1 MRERISRLGIMGGTF
16 NPIHHGHL
24 VAAEIIRDE
33 FKLQE
38 VLFVPSGKPPHK
50 SNNEIASPE
59 DRWMMTLLAIASN
72 EYFSACAIEIERK
85 GESYTRDT
93 LLELKKIYGE
103 RTEMF
108 FITGADA
115 IAEISTWHRKEDLP
129 KLARFI
135 AASRP
140 GYKLDWSKID
150 PAFRESTCLIE
161 IPALA
166 ISSTE
171 IRTRVLKGKTV
182 KYLVPE
188 VVEKYIYKNK
198 LYRRDNRETGNLTK
212 GKFIL

>member
-1 MRERISRLGIMGGTF
+1 MKRTSYRLGIMGGTF

-50 SNNEIASPE
+50 ENDEIVSPE
-59 DRWMMTLLAIASN
+59 HRWMMTVLATASN
-72 EYFSACAIEIERK
+72 EYFSASAIEIERG
-85 GESYTRDT
+85 GESYTKDT

-103 RTEMF
+103 KTKMH
-108 FITGADA
+108 FITGGDA
-115 IAEISTWHRKEDLP
+115 IAEISTWHRTEDLP
-129 KLARFI
+129 KLAKFI

-140 GYKLDWSKID
+140 GYILDWEKID
-150 PAFRESTCLIE
+150 AHFRKATSLIE

-171 IRTRVLKGKTV
+171 IRRRIREGKTI

-188 VVEKYIYKNK
+188 VVEKYIYKNR
-198 LYRRDNRETGNLTK
+198 LYQSR
-212 GKFIL
+212 

>member
-1 MRERISRLGIMGGTF
+1 MKRTSYRLGIMGGTF

-33 FKLQE
+33 FKLEE

-50 SNNEIASPE
+50 ENDEIASPE
-59 DRWMMTLLAIASN
+59 HRWMMTVLATASN
-72 EYFSACAIEIERK
+72 EYFSASAIEIERG
-85 GESYTRDT
+85 GESYTKDT

-103 RTEMF
+103 NTEMY
-108 FITGADA
+108 FITGVDA
-115 IAEISTWHRKEDLP
+115 IVEISTWHRTDDLP
-129 KLARFI
+129 KLAKFI

-140 GYKLDWSKID
+140 GYKLDWEKID
-150 PAFRESTCLIE
+150 PRFRKSTYPIE

-171 IRTRVLKGKTV
+171 IRRRIREGKTI

-188 VVEKYIYKNK
+188 VVEKYIYKNRF
-198 LYRRDNRETGNLTK
+198 YQSR
-212 GKFIL
+212 